1 MPFVVDLG
9 GLEAKPTPC
18 ASFAPQPPELIL
30 AGWPESPERVADFR
44 RIGWPVCS
52 GLGGRFQPECSAKVL
67 IEDWRIDYNINR
79 PHSAHNWRSPAEFVE
94 AWLHQQEQLQLA

>member
-52 GLGGRFQPECSAKVL
+52 GLGGRFQPECSCDFERYNAAVSAAVISEPVAEVMPEQWL
-67 IEDWRIDYNINR
+67 I
-79 PHSAHNWRSPAEFVE
+79 RSCSGM
-94 AWLHQQEQLQLA
+94 